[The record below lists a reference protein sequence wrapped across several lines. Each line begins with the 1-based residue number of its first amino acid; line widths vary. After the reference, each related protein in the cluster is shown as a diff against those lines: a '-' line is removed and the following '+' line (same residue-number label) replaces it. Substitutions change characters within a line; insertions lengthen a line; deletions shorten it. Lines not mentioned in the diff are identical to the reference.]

1 MAVRYYKKTIS
12 TNYAEKVISLNQAY
26 IPAVKRN
33 DTIKANKD
41 GFYQSTLLKLSA
53 ISLLLASMF

>member
-1 MAVRYYKKTIS
+1 MAIRYYKKTIS

-41 GFYQSTLLKLSA
+41 GFY
-53 ISLLLASMF
+53 